1 MKAIRVH
8 QFGEPEVMTIE
19 DIPVPQP
26 GAGQVLVRI
35 KAAGVNPVDA
45 YIRSGMYGQVPLP
58 FTPGIDGAGLV
69 EAVGEGVKSRRIGQR
84 VYVAGCVTG
93 TYAESAL
100 CEQTQVQLLPGNVSF
115 AQGAG
120 VYIPYGTAYR
130 ALHQLA
136 DAKRG
141 EVVLIHGA
149 SGGVGIAAVQ
159 MARAAD
165 MTVIGSAGSEK
176 GRALVHKEGANH
188 VLDHH
193 SPGYL
198 DELMDLTDGHGVDV
212 ILEML
217 ADVNLAKDL
226 TVVRKGGRII
236 VIGCRGNVE
245 INPRDA
251 MVRDARII
259 GMLLFNAS
267 TEEFTSLHHALVAGM
282 ELGTLRPV
290 VGRELPLA
298 DAPHAHRAVM
308 EPGSYGKVVLVP

>member
-100 CEQTQVQLLPGNVSF
+100 CEQTQVQLLPGPVSF